1 MEDKD
6 TLVIIASKDI
16 GNGFLV
22 IYEIKDTF
30 SQKKKYTEFC
40 FAPKRIYWDH
50 INHNTWLNLMNSIIS
65 TLLKDQLGK
74 RNNWCAEGAR
84 TEIEMNFLTR
94 RIRTPGNLL
103 IDAENIFN
111 NDNRYAHGK
120 VEIINNISSNYGG
133 FINLDVRFN
142 LYKDLGKAS
151 FKISL

>member
-1 MEDKD
+1 MGHKD
-6 TLVIIASKDI
+6 TLEIIASKDI

-22 IYEIKDTF
+22 IYKIRDNFSKNIK
-30 SQKKKYTEFC
+30 YIEFC
-40 FAPKRIYWDH
+40 FAPKLIYWDH
-50 INHNTWLNLMNSIIS
+50 VKHNTWLNLMNSIIS

-84 TEIEMNFLTR
+84 TEIEMNLLTR
-94 RIRTPGNLL
+94 RIREPGNLL
-103 IDAENIFN
+103 LDAENIFN
-111 NDNRYAHGK
+111 NKNRYVHGK

-133 FINLDVRFN
+133 FINLDVRFI